1 MEQKQFNVGII
12 VILVIIV
19 VIIIGGIFYFQNN
32 TKTTKPTDTSISQK
46 SLVEYY
52 ETRIN
57 YETLGINNAFLMK
70 APDELGLNEITS
82 IKIAC
87 PENAD
92 GPCGGELLILSPEL
106 LHAGNQEFY
115 LAQEGGAGYTYYG
128 PFLDNLEN
136 LVIESQVIDSL
147 K

>member
-1 MEQKQFNVGII
+1 MEQKKFNVGVL

-19 VIIIGGIFYFQNN
+19 TLIIGGVFYFQNGI
-32 TKTTKPTDTSISQK
+32 KTKPSINTSISQK
-46 SLVEYY
+46 SLIEYY
-52 ETRIN
+52 KTRVN
-57 YETLGINNAFLMK
+57 YETLGTNNSFLMK
-70 APDELGLNEITS
+70 APDELGLNEIAS

-128 PFLDNLEN
+128 PFLDNLEK
-136 LVIESQVIDSL
+136 LVIESKVIDSL